1 MITLALDLSTKS
13 TGYAI
18 YQDKRL
24 VTYGCITATSTDL
37 IARINKISKELG
49 ERVLLKY
56 KIDRVVVEEVIPKE
70 ATTSGMKNLK
80 TQRALMWMQAAI
92 AFMLYSY
99 DKKLDIEYL
108 YPSEWR
114 KKCGIKTGRGVRRDQ
129 QKPYDIQFVK
139 EIYKIDVNDDI
150 ADAIGIGYAAVNS
163 PAEINF

>member
-13 TGYAI
+13 TGYAV
-18 YQDKRL
+18 YQGKRL
-24 VTYGCITATSTDL
+24 LTYGCITASSTDL

-49 ERVLLKY
+49 ERVVSKY
-56 KIDRVVVEEVIPKE
+56 DVDRVVIEEVIPKDT
-70 ATTSGMKNLK
+70 TTSTVKNLQ
-80 TQRALMWMQAAI
+80 TQRALMWMQAAV

-99 DKKLDIEYL
+99 NKKLDIEYL

-114 KKCGIKTGRGVRRDQ
+114 KKCGIKTGRGVRRDE
-129 QKPYDIQFVK
+129 QKPYDIKFVK
-139 EIYKIDVNDDI
+139 DVYKIDVNDDI